1 MRCLVLPL
9 AALLGA
15 ALSACAAPIAEDSPA
30 RRVGAAV
37 GLTTQQGPVSDFVR
51 ASRTADGDFI
61 PVGREGQPRDVALRN
76 AEGVKRLEAELE
88 AARARSEAFARRGL
102 PAGPKPVRHRPRPD
116 GGIDVV
122 PDPNAPTSFPVSP
135 QRAQQMRND
144 ARRVTP

>member
-1 MRCLVLPL
+1 MFFLV
-9 AALLGA
+9 AAA
-15 ALSACAAPIAEDSPA
+15 FSAGLCGCAAPVSESSAV
-30 RRVGAAV
+30 RGVGAAV

-51 ASRTADGDFI
+51 ASRTGEGDFI

-122 PDPNAPTSFPVSP
+122 PDTNAPSSFPVSP
-135 QRAQQMRND
+135 QRAQQMRED
-144 ARRVTP
+144 ARRARP